1 MRKRTFI
8 LSLLV
13 LGVAAGF
20 SFAQTPQHFYN
31 VDSERR
37 VEGTI
42 QEIVMEPRYSDS
54 APFLVL
60 RLEEKSTNILYNVE
74 VSPAWFF
81 EHDFHKGEGL
91 AVIGS
96 FYTTDEKK
104 MNIIAREVSFK
115 GQTLVLRDKHG
126 FPSWR
131 GGGQSGTKGRRRGKG
146 IKKF

>member
-1 MRKRTFI
+1 MRAWI
-8 LSLLV
+8 VSLLV
-13 LGVAAGF
+13 LGGVASF

-31 VDSERR
+31 IDSERR

-42 QEIVMEPRYSDS
+42 QEIVMEPRYSDR

-60 RLEEKSTNILYNVE
+60 KLEEKGTKTLYNVE

-96 FYTTDEKK
+96 FYTTEKGL
-104 MNIIAREVSFK
+104 MNIIAREVLFK
-115 GQTLVLRDKHG
+115 GQTLVLRDKNG
-126 FPSWR
+126 FPNWR
-131 GGGQSGTKGRRRGKG
+131 GGGQSGGKGRRRGKG

>member
-1 MRKRTFI
+1 MRKRTCI

-13 LGVAAGF
+13 LGVAASL
-20 SFAQTPQHFYN
+20 SFTQTPQHFYN

-42 QEIVMEPRYSDS
+42 QEIVMEPRYRDS

-60 RLEEKSTNILYNVE
+60 KLEEKGTHILYNVE

-81 EHDFHKGEGL
+81 ESDFHKGEDL
-91 AVIGS
+91 MVIGS
-96 FYTTDEKK
+96 FYTTDGKK
-104 MNIIAREVSFK
+104 MNIIAREIRFK

-131 GGGQSGTKGRRRGKG
+131 GGGQSGGKGQRRGKG

>member
-1 MRKRTFI
+1 MKMRAWI
-8 LSLLV
+8 VSLLA
-13 LGVAAGF
+13 LGVAASF
-20 SFAQTPQHFYN
+20 SLAQAPQHFYN

-37 VEGTI
+37 VAGTI

-60 RLEEKSTNILYNVE
+60 KLEEKGTKILYNVE

-91 AVIGS
+91 TVIGS
-96 FYTTDEKK
+96 FYTTEKGQ
-104 MNIIAREVSFK
+104 MNIIAREVLFK

-126 FPSWR
+126 FPNWR
-131 GGGQSGTKGRRRGKG
+131 GGGQSGGKGRRRGKG